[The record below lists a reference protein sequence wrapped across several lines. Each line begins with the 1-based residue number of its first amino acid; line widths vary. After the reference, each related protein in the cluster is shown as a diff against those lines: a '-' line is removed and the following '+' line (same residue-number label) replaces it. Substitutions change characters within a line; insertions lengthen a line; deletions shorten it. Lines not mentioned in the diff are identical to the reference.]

1 MNIIIKII
9 CILLLIYSI
18 KYVVDRIKGKKEN
31 IGLDNTYI
39 INIIALILIIIFI

>member
-9 CILLLIYSI
+9 CILLLAYSI
-18 KYVVDRIKGKKEN
+18 KYIVDRVKGKREN

-39 INIIALILIIIFI
+39 IGIIGLILVIIFI